1 MGLGRNLL
9 LALAASAALLP
20 STAAAQDAPY
30 VDWPSL
36 LPALPVP
43 FTPNV
48 EPDCP
53 TGADSCIDATILEMQ
68 RRFDSVV
75 GTCSHNAVFALAYQ
89 RVTEDVRAA
98 SLAGVFADRVWL
110 AQEDAVFARMYFQ
123 AYDAW
128 AAGDRD
134 GLSKSWLL
142 AFDAAREK
150 QVSALGNFLMAMN
163 AHINRDFPFLLA
175 GIGITKPDGTTRK
188 PDHDAYNVRLAA
200 LYEPVLKEVADRF
213 DPTADDVELGPLD
226 NVAAALILQS
236 WREGVWRNAERL
248 LLARDDAA
256 RAQVAREIETYAE
269 TVGRGLRTLTAAD
282 PAARDAWCAQH
293 GGQQPGRTTSVD
305 DTAPTP
311 AVPGLA
317 RIAADAGSLRL
328 HRTGVRVPLTC
339 PRRTMGCRGSLA
351 VERRAGRGRLGLATY
366 RLPPGASRTL
376 TVRLGADDL
385 RAVRRDR
392 GRLRITLRRTGVG
405 PQRAVT
411 RRLVRAR

>member
-9 LALAASAALLP
+9 VALVAGAALLP
-20 STAAAQDAPY
+20 QAAAAQSAPY

-43 FTPNV
+43 FTPNT
-48 EPDCP
+48 EPECP
-53 TGADSCIDATILEMQ
+53 DGADSCIDATIIEMQ
-68 RRFDSVV
+68 RRFDTVV
-75 GTCSHNAVFALAYQ
+75 EPCSHNAVFALAYQ

-98 SLAGVFADRVWL
+98 SLAGVFQDRVWL
-110 AQEDAVFARMYFQ
+110 AQEDAVFARMYFD

-128 AAGDRD
+128 AAGRRD
-134 GLSKSWLL
+134 GLSRSWLL

-150 QVSALGNFLMAMN
+150 KVSGLGNFLMAMN

-269 TVGRGLRTLTAAD
+269 VVGRGLQTLMAAD
-282 PAARDAWCAQH
+282 PAARDAWCARN
-293 GGQQPGRTTSVD
+293 GGQEPGRATQTDGD
-305 DTAPTP
+305 DAAPAPT
-311 AVPGLA
+311 GLA
-317 RIAADAGSLRL
+317 RIAASAGTLRL
-328 HRTGVRVPLTC
+328 RGTTVRVPLRC
-339 PRRTMGCRGSLA
+339 PRATTGCRGSLA
-351 VERRAGRGRLGLATY
+351 VERRSGRSRLGSAAYALA
-366 RLPPGASRTL
+366 PGVTRTVV
-376 TVRLGADDL
+376 VRVDRAGM
-385 RAVRRDR
+385 RAVSRDR
-392 GRLRITLRRTGVG
+392 GRLRITLRRTGV
-405 PQRAVT
+405 PARRAVT
-411 RRLVRAR
+411 RRVVRAR

>member
-1 MGLGRNLL
+1 MALGRTLL
-9 LALAASAALLP
+9 LALAAGLALTP
-20 STAAAQDAPY
+20 GTAAAQDTPY

-43 FTPNV
+43 FTENV
-48 EPDCP
+48 EPECRD
-53 TGADSCIDATILEMQ
+53 GADSCIDATIIEMQ
-68 RRFDSVV
+68 RRFDTVV
-75 GTCSHNAVFALAYQ
+75 EPCSHNAVFALAYQ

-98 SLAGVFADRVWL
+98 SLAGLFEDRVWL
-110 AQEDAVFARMYFQ
+110 AQEDAVFARMYFT

-128 AAGDRD
+128 AAGRRE
-134 GLSKSWLL
+134 GLSRSWLL

-150 QVSALGNFLMAMN
+150 RVSALGNFLMAMN

-226 NVAAALILQS
+226 NAAAALILQS

-269 TVGRGLRTLTAAD
+269 LVGRGLRSLLAAD
-282 PAARDAWCAQH
+282 PAARDAHCAVH
-293 GGQQPGRTTSVD
+293 GGQDPGRATQAD
-305 DTAPTP
+305 GGGAAP
-311 AVPGLA
+311 AAAGLA
-317 RIAADAGSLRL
+317 RIAASAGTLRL
-328 HRTGVRVPLTC
+328 RGTAVRVPLSC
-339 PRRTMGCRGSLA
+339 PRGTTGCRGRLT
-351 VERRAGRGRLGLATY
+351 VERRAGRARLGATAYALA
-366 RLPPGASRTL
+366 PGASRT
-376 TVRLGADDL
+376 VRVDVGRRGL
-385 RAVRRDR
+385 RAVARDR
-392 GRLRITLRRTGVG
+392 GRLRITLRRTGVA
-405 PQRAVT
+405 PRRAVT
-411 RRLVRAR
+411 RRVVRIR